1 MKSRDTDIFKYATH
15 FGTQDSR
22 KNFFAFGLHCIFY
35 IVPAI
40 VVGNYTDIIIQY
52 IKPDDEMGDY
62 LLLFILLQT
71 FINIAT
77 LYIILM
83 FLNKYT
89 SEIQVSLAGGFFSV
103 LYFGMQPNY
112 IYMLQQYMNR

>member
-22 KNFFAFGLHCIFY
+22 KNFLAFGLHCIFY